1 MIEFAWIKL
10 FAALPLPLLVYLLL
24 PRARSSSGQA
34 LKIPF
39 FEELE
44 ELRQK
49 TASGKGLGWLRLLAV
64 SAWILL
70 VCAAARPQWIGDP
83 ISMPISGRDLLLA
96 VDISGSMKAED
107 MKISNQQV
115 DRLTMIKK
123 VAGEFIE
130 RRQGDRIG
138 LILFGS
144 RAYLQAP
151 LSLDRKTV
159 NQLLQEALIGI
170 AGEKTAIGDALGLA
184 VKRLQQRPGEK
195 KVLILLTDGA
205 NTSGTIEPL
214 KAAELAKE
222 AKLSIYTIGI
232 GAERMIVNSFFGNRV
247 VNPSAD
253 LDEKTLQKIA
263 ELTGGRYFRARESQD
278 LEKIYDLLDKLEPV
292 ISEDQNLRPIR
303 EIFFWPMS
311 GALILVFLILVMR
324 RYESS

>member
-1 MIEFAWIKL
+1 MIEFAWVKI

-24 PRARSSSGQA
+24 PRAHNNSGRA

-39 FEELE
+39 FQELE
-44 ELRQK
+44 ELRQ
-49 TASGKGLGWLRLLAV
+49 TSTGKSSRWLRLLAV
-64 SAWILL
+64 IAWLLL

-96 VDISGSMKAED
+96 VDISGSMQAKD
-107 MKISNQQV
+107 MEINKQQV

-151 LSLDRKTV
+151 LSLDRKTI

-184 VKRLQQRPGEK
+184 VKRLQQRPGDK

-205 NTSGTIEPL
+205 NTSGTIDPL

-232 GAERMIVNSFFGNRV
+232 GADRMIVKSFFGNRV

-263 ELTGGRYFRARESQD
+263 ELTGGRYFRARESLD
-278 LEKIYDLLDKLEPV
+278 LEKIYSLLDKLEPV

-303 EIFFWPMS
+303 ELFFWPLS
-311 GALILVFLILVMR
+311 GALVLIFLLLMMR